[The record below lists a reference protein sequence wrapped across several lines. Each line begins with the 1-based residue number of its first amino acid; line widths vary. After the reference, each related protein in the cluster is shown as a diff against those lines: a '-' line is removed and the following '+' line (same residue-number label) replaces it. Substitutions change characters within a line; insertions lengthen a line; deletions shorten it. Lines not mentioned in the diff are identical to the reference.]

1 MYFFFLRV
9 CLLNW
14 TTESIFLST
23 KLKNKK
29 TGDCHENIFSVV
41 NLPFITFVGYNLS
54 PGKNQ
59 NMASG
64 FDFPFINKRGI
75 F

>member
-1 MYFFFLRV
+1 M
-9 CLLNW
+9 
-14 TTESIFLST
+14 
-23 KLKNKK
+23 LKNKK
-29 TGDCHENIFSVV
+29 TGDRHKNIFSVV

-54 PGKNQ
+54 PGKKKQ